1 LSLNNCISNYAEK
14 RFFGPI
20 GKETYVMPCHNTVM
34 RLSEYRRILGKLK
47 ALGFVKVFSDH
58 LAGALDISPAL
69 VRKDF
74 ADFGLTGNRKSGY
87 SVTDLI
93 DKLNTILCKKTVTP
107 LIVVGCGGIGRA
119 LMNYNAFAGE
129 SIRIVAGF
137 DSNPNVQNHEGII
150 PIYDIGMLEIFI
162 KGHKIS
168 TAILA
173 VPESSAGAM
182 AERLDAAGISGLLNL
197 SPITLKSSEHCYIRN
212 INFLFEIENTI
223 FFSQNADQKEFFSA
237 TDDDDEA

>member
-1 LSLNNCISNYAEK
+1 MS
-14 RFFGPI
+14 
-20 GKETYVMPCHNTVM
+20 CHNTVM

-47 ALGFVKVFSDH
+47 SLGFIKVFSDH

-87 SVTDLI
+87 AVTELI
-93 DKLNTILCKKTVTP
+93 DKLNTILLKNSTMPV
-107 LIVVGCGGIGRA
+107 IVVGCGGVGRA

-137 DSNPNVQNHEGII
+137 DSNPNIQNREGVI

-162 KGHKIS
+162 KGHKII
-168 TAILA
+168 TAVLA
-173 VPESSAGAM
+173 VPESSAGEM
-182 AERLDAAGISGLLNL
+182 AERLQRGGITGIMNL
-197 SPITLKSSEHCYIRN
+197 SPITLKSTSSCYIRN
-212 INFLFEIENTI
+212 INFLYELENTI
-223 FFSQNADQKEFFSA
+223 FFAHKPERRSGRQAVEED
-237 TDDDDEA
+237 

>member
-1 LSLNNCISNYAEK
+1 
-14 RFFGPI
+14 
-20 GKETYVMPCHNTVM
+20 MPCNNTVM

-87 SVTDLI
+87 EVNGLI
-93 DKLNTILCKKTVTP
+93 DRLNRILCKTEVMS
-107 LIVVGCGGIGRA
+107 LIVIGCGGIGRA
-119 LMNYNAFAGE
+119 LMSYNAFAGE
-129 SIRIVAGF
+129 GVRIVAGF
-137 DSNPNVQNHEGII
+137 DSNPNVQNHEGVI

-162 KGHKIS
+162 KGHHIR
-168 TAILA
+168 TAILT

-182 AERLDAAGISGLLNL
+182 AERLELAGISGILNL
-197 SPITLKSSEHCYIRN
+197 SPITLKSSEQCHIRN
-212 INFLFEIENTI
+212 INFLYEIENTI
-223 FFSQNADQKEFFSA
+223 FFARHLDRHSA
-237 TDDDDEA
+237 LSVGTEGE